1 MSLYSPNMPT
11 VDTRVMVFSSIPQQ
25 NWLEFRLIFA
35 DGYEKYYKL
44 TSYEVA
50 AFRASERDIIEHL
63 AQEYYDMNG
72 YGPVNI
78 RLIFL

>member
-1 MSLYSPNMPT
+1 MSYSPDLPT
-11 VDTRVMVFSSIPQQ
+11 FDTKVMVFSSLPRQHY
-25 NWLEFRLIFA
+25 LEFRLIFA

-44 TSYEVA
+44 DSYEVA

-63 AQEYYDMNG
+63 ASEYYELNNM
-72 YGPVNI
+72 GPGNI

>member
-1 MSLYSPNMPT
+1 MPT
-11 VDTRVMVFSSIPQQ
+11 VDTRVIVFSSLPAQDF
-25 NWLEFRLIFA
+25 LEFRLIFA
-35 DGYEKYYKL
+35 DGYEKYHRL
-44 TSYEVA
+44 NSYEVA

-63 AQEYYDMNG
+63 ASEYYELNG